1 MKIAILSAQI
11 LKLRKAEGIMIAM
24 LYRFNQ
30 PAKHLAVALLV
41 TLMPNI
47 SKAEKQCIKGNE
59 NSKFCQ
65 DFKPLNTSD
74 NLKEIQNSSALA
86 LYYSGGI
93 LSNLQPSIEPKKKLE
108 TVSLANAKLTTDTD
122 EQFSETSEPNLGTT
136 ELYNKIR
143 KRFRN
148 LDLISR
154 KKIQKCLLHGAY
166 QGDVD
171 GLWGTRTFEAIV
183 NYEED
188 LNTQI
193 VEGGVHTFK
202 KIQEIFSGKKNC
214 KRLVMDTFES

>member
-1 MKIAILSAQI
+1 
-11 LKLRKAEGIMIAM
+11 MIAM

-41 TLMPNI
+41 TSMPNI

-93 LSNLQPSIEPKKKLE
+93 LSNLQPSIEPIKQLE

-122 EQFSETSEPNLGTT
+122 EQFSETSEPNLDTI

-154 KKIQKCLLHGAY
+154 KKIQRCLLHGAY

>member
-1 MKIAILSAQI
+1 MKIAVLSAQI
-11 LKLRKAEGIMIAM
+11 SKFRKAEGIMIAM
-24 LYRFNQ
+24 LYRLSQ
-30 PAKHLAVALLV
+30 PAKYLAVALLV
-41 TLMPNI
+41 TSMPNI

-65 DFKPLNTSD
+65 AFEPLNTSD

-93 LSNLQPSIEPKKKLE
+93 LSDLQPSIEPKKQLE
-108 TVSLANAKLTTDTD
+108 TASVANAKLTLDTD
-122 EQFSETSEPNLGTT
+122 EQFAEISESKLDTT
-136 ELYNKIR
+136 DVYKKIR
-143 KRFRN
+143 KRFRK
-148 LDLISR
+148 LDLVSR

-188 LNTQI
+188 LNSQI
-193 VEGGVHTFK
+193 VEEGGHTFK